1 MAQTRPNPIDD
12 GERAELER
20 LRAEVVRLQSATEG
34 AGEDPA
40 TPAPR
45 RHRLRTVGAVVLIV
59 LGCVLAPLSAASVWV
74 STQVTNTDAY
84 VETVAPLIEDP
95 ALQKAFAN
103 AVTTEVFRRLDIKG
117 TAEEVLQT
125 VADRTDLP
133 PLIEDRLLGL
143 AVPLSDGV
151 QSFVADQ
158 VNSMVAS
165 EDFKTLWVE
174 ANRTAHQELVATLTG
189 ERQGA
194 VQVTDGTVSVNIA
207 PFVQLVKQRLIDRG
221 FSVAERIPDVQ
232 ASFVVLQSADLAKA
246 QRLFS
251 VLDTLGTIFP
261 FIVLAVL
268 GGGVLLAVDRRR
280 ALVGAGLGLALAML
294 VLAVVI
300 ALVRARYL
308 AAVPPDVLPRGA
320 ATTLFDTIV
329 RFLRSTLRT
338 ALLLGLVVALAA
350 WVAGPSGAAV
360 WTRRAVGRGVDAVRG
375 LGGGSAGLAGSGVG
389 RLVRTVRRPLQV
401 VTVVVAGLVL
411 VFWDQPTP
419 AVLVGI
425 LLVVLLV
432 LAVIELLGS
441 REVGASPQPGAEGA
455 VLEGSTAEA
464 DQASEPPVAEDSGDV
479 SADPQSASRASR

>member
-1 MAQTRPNPIDD
+1 MAQTRPIPLDD
-12 GERAELER
+12 DERAELER
-20 LRAEVVRLQSATEG
+20 LRAEVARMHAAPEQPPVAPTE
-34 AGEDPA
+34 P
-40 TPAPR
+40 TAP
-45 RHRLRTVGAVVLIV
+45 RHRLRTVGAVILIV

-95 ALQKAFAN
+95 ALQKALAN
-103 AVTTEVFRRLDIKG
+103 PVTNEVFRRLDIQG

-133 PLIEDRLLGL
+133 PLIENRLLGL
-143 AVPLSDGV
+143 AVPLTDGV
-151 QSFVADQ
+151 QSFVSDQ
-158 VNSMVAS
+158 VNAMVAS
-165 EDFKTLWVE
+165 EDFKQLWVE

-207 PFVQLVKQRLIDRG
+207 PFVGLVKQRLIDRG
-221 FSVAERIPDVQ
+221 FTVAERIPDVQ
-232 ASFVVLQSADLAKA
+232 ASFVVLQSADLARA
-246 QRLFS
+246 QRLFA

-268 GGGVLLAVDRRR
+268 AGGVLLAVDRRR

-294 VLAVVI
+294 VLAIVL

-320 ATTLFDTIV
+320 AITLFDTIV

-338 ALLLGLVVALAA
+338 ALLLGLVVAFAA

-360 WTRRAVGRGVDAVRG
+360 RTRRFVGQGVDAVRG
-375 LGGGSAGLAGSGVG
+375 WGGGSAGLAGSGVG
-389 RLVRTVRRPLQV
+389 RVVRTVRRPLQV

-419 AVLVGI
+419 GVLVGI

-441 REVGASPQPGAEGA
+441 REVAPTPQPAVEGA
-455 VLEGSTAEA
+455 VLEGPTEDAGQVSVA
-464 DQASEPPVAEDSGDV
+464 PVAEDSGDA
-479 SADPQSASRASR
+479 SAEPQSASRATR